1 MFSIRTMALVAIAA
15 ALVVVAPAVGGSN
28 GPSAD
33 PARIEGGDAP
43 ALFPSLVNTR
53 LVRAQSALSRATTD
67 LDESQPAQAVVP
79 MGAAVSN
86 LTTGWSA
93 AKYVIQTTPPP
104 PPEDGTGGGA
114 GAYAGPEDTA
124 FAVLSAQ
131 HDVVTTA
138 VGMVETSNDALSNS
152 LLSSIQSMQAL
163 RENAVRYIHE
173 IAPPPP
179 PEDRIQPSGQEGGG
193 WATVMPALVPILADE
208 IQMIQGRQA
217 MNQFP
222 PPVQQALTNA
232 RLQALELKDLVN
244 QWWPPVPGD

>member
-1 MFSIRTMALVAIAA
+1 MFSLRTIALVAIAA

-28 GPSAD
+28 GPSAG
-33 PARIEGGDAP
+33 PARVAGGDAP

-67 LDESQPAQAVVP
+67 LDEGQPAQAVVP

-114 GAYAGPEDTA
+114 SAYAGPEDTA

-131 HDVVTTA
+131 HDAVTTA
-138 VGMVETSNDALSNS
+138 VGMIETGNDALSSS

-179 PEDRIQPSGQEGGG
+179 PERGIQPSGQEGGG
-193 WATVMPALVPILADE
+193 WATVMPGLVPILDDE
-208 IQMIQGRQA
+208 MQMIQGRLA

-222 PPVQQALTNA
+222 PAVQQALTTA

-244 QWWPPVPGD
+244 QWWPPPPGD

>member
-1 MFSIRTMALVAIAA
+1 MFSLRTMALVAIAA
-15 ALVVVAPAVGGSN
+15 AFVVVAPAVGGSN
-28 GPSAD
+28 GPSTG
-33 PARIEGGDAP
+33 PARITGGDAP

-67 LDESQPAQAVVP
+67 FDESQPAQAVVP

-86 LTTGWSA
+86 LATAWSA

-104 PPEDGTGGGA
+104 PPEDGPGA
-114 GAYAGPEDTA
+114 PVYAGPEDTA

-131 HDVVTTA
+131 HDAVTTA

-179 PEDRIQPSGQEGGG
+179 PERGIQPSGQEGGG
-193 WATVMPALVPILADE
+193 WATVMPGLVPILADE
-208 IQMIQGRQA
+208 IQMIQGREA

-244 QWWPPVPGD
+244 EWWPPVPGD